1 MADFGVRIVTMVL
14 TLGTAAAAVVV
25 VVVHFSPRAAWV
37 WAGTA
42 VYVRLIARRTWLTSL
57 L

>member
-1 MADFGVRIVTMVL
+1 MADFGDRIVTMVL
-14 TLGTAAAAVVV
+14 TLATASAAVVARA
-25 VVVHFSPRAAWV
+25 HFSPRAAWV
-37 WAGTA
+37 WACTA